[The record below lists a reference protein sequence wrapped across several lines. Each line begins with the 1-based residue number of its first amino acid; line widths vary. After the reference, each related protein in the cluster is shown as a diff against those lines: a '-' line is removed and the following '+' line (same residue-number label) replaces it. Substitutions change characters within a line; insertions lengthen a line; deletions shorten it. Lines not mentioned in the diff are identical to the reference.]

1 MLRTIAITLVLL
13 LSVGVMLPFA
23 NSAHGI
29 RQSTQISKKKS
40 KRYRSRAWWRRY
52 RARLRAKR
60 AAEELARRNAM
71 MAIPQTLA
79 TALPQNVATGDLSV
93 VAGPASP
100 SMAAKATPLSFNDL
114 PPRAMRAP
122 ATIQT
127 DVTAAQATRPS
138 MRSITEPIAIPPAA
152 PVMPVAIAPATPV
165 AVVPSA
171 PAAVT
176 PVTPVAAASVT
187 TNATASAH
195 AAVSATRPRVVNAV
209 RPVIAPGNTAPKLPG
224 QMNLSV
230 VALSRPNPIFLTQ
243 REQKKMLAGVPVADL
258 KRIVIDK
265 MVNNGGW
272 VVNDFIREVNGAR
285 VFVVTGRTP
294 KDALTPE
301 KAWTFYFTEADGR
314 VYGLT
319 TESPVEYAERMTVE
333 AERFIESL
341 RAKSE
346 GGKE

>member
-29 RQSTQISKKKS
+29 RQSTQITKKKS

-71 MAIPQTLA
+71 MAIPQSLA

-100 SMAAKATPLSFNDL
+100 AMPAKATSLSFNDL

-138 MRSITEPIAIPPAA
+138 MRSITEPIAIPAA
-152 PVMPVAIAPATPV
+152 PVMPVAVAPATPV
-165 AVVPSA
+165 AVA
-171 PAAVT
+171 PPMAATAAAVT
-176 PVTPVAAASVT
+176 PA
-187 TNATASAH
+187 NATVSAH
-195 AAVSATRPRVVNAV
+195 AAVSATRPRVVNAA
-209 RPVIAPGNTAPKLPG
+209 RPVIAPGSSAPKLPG

-301 KAWTFYFTEADGR
+301 KAWTFYFTESDGR

-346 GGKE
+346 GTRE